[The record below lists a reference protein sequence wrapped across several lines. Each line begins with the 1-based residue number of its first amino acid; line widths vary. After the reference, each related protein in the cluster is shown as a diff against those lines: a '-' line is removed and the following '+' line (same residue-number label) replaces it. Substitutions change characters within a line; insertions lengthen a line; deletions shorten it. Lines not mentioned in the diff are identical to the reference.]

1 PVAVADAGVPDADA
15 ETTGA
20 PDAAAATTPP
30 LDPAVVDLRPAAPPG
45 ERVILVLRTDR
56 LRGTPWADATQA
68 LLAPM
73 PDHRR
78 LLGGSGLGLADTFD
92 LLVIAS
98 SDPREVTRT
107 FLAGRT
113 DKDVD
118 ALQRILARHP
128 PGPRDPRVL
137 QSPAPGW
144 LLLVRPELLADGHPD
159 WLARPMQ

>member
-78 LLGGSGLGLADTFD
+78 LLGGTGLGLADTFD

-98 SDPREVTRT
+98 SDPRQVQQT
-107 FLAGRT
+107 FLAVRT
-113 DKDVD
+113 DKDPQ
-118 ALQRILARHP
+118 ALHP
-128 PGPRDPRVL
+128 PFPN
-137 QSPAPGW
+137 
-144 LLLVRPELLADGHPD
+144 RP
-159 WLARPMQ
+159 